1 MRIICALMRK
11 KGQAGG
17 TYCALMRSYC
27 AKEVLCF
34 QFNALIAHNAHAGRE
49 ELCG

>member
-1 MRIICALMRK
+1 VRIICALMRK

-27 AKEVLCF
+27 AKEVFCF
-34 QFNALIAHNAHAGRE
+34 QFNALIAHNAQVGR
-49 ELCG
+49 